1 MGERG
6 LSKINLGSTR
16 ATSASCLS
24 EMKARQS
31 ARIAEIREALVA
43 GGFDTL
49 SKQAAVLRLSKSS
62 AWAVLQAH
70 HKSSGLSASVINRI
84 LRSPELPPTARRII
98 EEYVHEKLLGAYG
111 HTTSALMRFRV
122 QLGYPM
128 HPLPIRSRD
137 RT

>member
-6 LSKINLGSTR
+6 VSKINLGSTKV
-16 ATSASCLS
+16 TSASCLS
-24 EMKARQS
+24 EMKERQS

-49 SKQAAVLRLSKSS
+49 SKQAAVLRLSKST

-84 LRSPELPPTARRII
+84 LRSPELPPTARRVI

-111 HTTSALMRFRV
+111 HSASALMRFRG
-122 QLGYPM
+122 QLGYPA
-128 HPLPIRSRD
+128 HPITIRR
-137 RT
+137 RGRK